1 MMRTV
6 GASGHRHWQSICE
19 WTQGG
24 WQGDQA
30 SAVKRQY
37 PRMSKAKA
45 PNFFPDGLV
54 CLAVCMFP
62 GLADPPAAQVDRISR
77 LVVVGGQGV
86 QADAAHALCLS
97 AR

>member
-24 WQGDQA
+24 WAGRSGQRSQTA
-30 SAVKRQY
+30 ESADVE
-37 PRMSKAKA
+37 SKAQ
-45 PNFFPDGLV
+45 NFFPDGLV

-62 GLADPPAAQVDRISR
+62 GLADPPAAQVDRITR

-97 AR
+97 TR